1 MQILEFIEKQYP
13 IRDKVVGK
21 LEDPYKR
28 IANMDD
34 LPFDII
40 GPDEVGH
47 ITKLVE
53 VEDSRFISVVELIGM
68 TRDDV
73 VHSGDSALL
82 IVWENY
88 MSQIDLHD
96 MNIVDI
102 MESVRTHQDI
112 ERTRKEQLDVL
123 SL

>member
-1 MQILEFIEKQYP
+1 MRITEFIEEQYP
-13 IRDKVVGK
+13 IRDKIIVK

-34 LPFDII
+34 LPYDLI

-53 VEDSRFISVVELIGM
+53 VEDSKFISVVELIGM
-68 TRDDV
+68 TREEV
-73 VHSGDSALL
+73 LHTGDSALL

-96 MNIVDI
+96 MNIIDI
-102 MESVRTHQDI
+102 MESVRTHQNI
-112 ERTRKEQLDVL
+112 ERARKEQLGVL
-123 SL
+123 SI

>member
-1 MQILEFIEKQYP
+1 MNILEFIEEQYP
-13 IRDKVVGK
+13 IRDRVIVK
-21 LEDPYKR
+21 LEDPYTRVK
-28 IANMDD
+28 NMDD

-53 VEDSRFISVVELIGM
+53 VEDSKFISVVELIGM

-73 VHSGDSALL
+73 LHTGDAALL

-88 MSQIDLHD
+88 MSQVDLHD
-96 MNIVDI
+96 MNIIDI
-102 MESVRTHQDI
+102 MESVRAHQDI
-112 ERTRKEQLDVL
+112 EKARKGQLDVL
-123 SL
+123 SI

>member
-1 MQILEFIEKQYP
+1 MQIVEFIEQQYP
-13 IRDKVVGK
+13 IRDKVVCK

-53 VEDSRFISVVELIGM
+53 VEDSRFISVLELIGM

-73 VHSGDSALL
+73 VHTGDSALL

-112 ERTRKEQLDVL
+112 ERMRKEQLGVL